1 MIIDFNYWILLIII
15 YCFREYYDLIV
26 LLINDLI
33 FFMVNDV
40 IMIIDEFIIN
50 DVIMINDVM
59 IIYVIDY
66 YRYDDMID

>member
-1 MIIDFNYWILLIII
+1 
-15 YCFREYYDLIV
+15 
-26 LLINDLI
+26 
-33 FFMVNDV
+33 MVNDV